1 MRGHRVDVIT
11 RWEILAYSSRLP
23 PGRGYVLRL
32 HDESGR
38 IGLGEARALDGF
50 ASGPTT
56 LESFLSRPDA
66 VAALLDNPEADSN
79 VPIEA
84 VFAAETALA
93 DLAAQTQGVSLVEHL
108 GCACPRALSNSLLVG
123 NRGEALQLLSEGH
136 RNFKLKAQGAAKDT
150 MDLLCLLFDA
160 SDGTTNIRIDA
171 NGTWDRATAENFL
184 NQAPRGSVSFIEQPF
199 PPGDL
204 DSCLWLRDLLPVPIA
219 LDEGVVS
226 VEDVAAAARR
236 GAAQVIVIKPMYR
249 GLHGALRLAAAAA
262 DHSLGVC
269 VTHAMDGTVGRLATM
284 HVAAAAD
291 SMCPNS
297 EWPHGLF
304 APDLTVLADEPMLQ
318 PDRLLMPAGNGI
330 ACHGLRSDQLE
341 RVCAAP

>member
-1 MRGHRVDVIT
+1 MIT
-11 RWEILAYSSRLP
+11 RWEILAYSSRPP

-56 LESFLSRPDA
+56 LESFLSRPDE
-66 VAALLDNPEADSN
+66 VAALLNNPEADAN
-79 VPIEA
+79 APIEA

-93 DLAAQTQGVSLVEHL
+93 DLAAQAQNVTLVEHL
-108 GCACPRALSNSLLVG
+108 GYVLPPTLSNSLLVG
-123 NRGEALQLLSEGH
+123 NHVAAMQLLDEGH
-136 RNFKLKAQGAAKDT
+136 RNFKLKAQGAAQDT
-150 MDLLCLLFDA
+150 MELLRLLFDA
-160 SDGTTNIRIDA
+160 SDGATNIRIDA
-171 NGTWDRATAENFL
+171 NGTWDRATAEKFL
-184 NQAPRGSVSFIEQPF
+184 NEAPRGSVSFIEQPF

-204 DSCLWLRDLLPVPIA
+204 DSCLWLRDRQPVPIA
-219 LDEGVVS
+219 LDEGAVS
-226 VEDVAAAARR
+226 AEDVDLAARC
-236 GAAQVIVIKPMYR
+236 GAAQVIVVKPMYR

-262 DHSLGVC
+262 EHGLGVC
-269 VTHAMDGTVGRLATM
+269 VTHAMDGTVGRLATT
-284 HVAAAAD
+284 HVAAAVD
-291 SMCPNS
+291 SMCPDS

-330 ACHGLRSDQLE
+330 GCHGLRSDQLE
-341 RVCAAP
+341 PVCAAP